1 MSEKTSTKYID
12 LLDEDRPVAGQ
23 KYTCIS
29 FVSPEKILERKELF
43 YFKEFLKQWE
53 LAKSIEKYT
62 QFLDFIAY
70 KYKLSFEHLS
80 TDLEDFLKQEQ
91 QNLFTTTTLNDEYK
105 NFVDANE
112 KRLENVF
119 NEQNSFQTSV
129 RGLKIRGSFPSQG
142 EAELRCKMLR
152 ESDPNHDV
160 FVGPVGVW
168 MPWHPEAYKTGRVE
182 YLEEELNE
190 LMSNKQKN
198 EGEAKIAFEQRVK
211 ESKVK
216 AIEENKVKA
225 RESGNVLTQTLN
237 EQGELINVKDMNT
250 QISDLE
256 DKADGDTIVAA
267 DIRKELFDN
276 ENVVL
281 DKDGDHGASDL
292 LHDNVII
299 TPIKSDKR

>member
-1 MSEKTSTKYID
+1 MSEKNSVNCDKQKSAKYID

-29 FVSPEKILERKELF
+29 FISPEKILEKKELF

-53 LAKSIEKYT
+53 LAKSMEKYT

-70 KYKLSFEHLS
+70 KYKLSFENLS

-91 QNLFTTTTLNDEYK
+91 QNLFRTTTLSDEYK

-112 KRLENVF
+112 KRIENNF
-119 NEQNSFQTSV
+119 SEQNSFQTSV

-142 EAELRCKMLR
+142 EAELRCQMLR
-152 ESDPNHDV
+152 ETDPNHDV

-182 YLEEELNE
+182 YLEEELNQ

-198 EGEAKIAFEQRVK
+198 ESEAKIAFEQRVK
-211 ESKVK
+211 ESKEN
-216 AIEENKVKA
+216 AIEENKIKA
-225 RESGNVLTQTLN
+225 RETGNVLTQTLN
-237 EQGELINVKDMNT
+237 EQGELINIKNMNT
-250 QISDLE
+250 QISTLE
-256 DKADGDTIVAA
+256 ENANGGTIIAA

-276 ENVVL
+276 EDVVL
-281 DKDGDHGASDL
+281 DKDTDHGASDL
-292 LHDNVII
+292 KK
-299 TPIKSDKR
+299 T